1 MMYKHYIRVNDAA
14 LIIDGFSTFDRQ
26 PEEGD
31 ILLRS
36 DGGETFDILG
46 DGFWRPLW
54 FIPPIFPELKIYEY
68 AWTGEAVRARTNGE
82 LEADIPPLPVMPT
95 IEERLNTAEYN
106 IETLDRVII
115 IMMGGDPD
123 V

>member
-1 MMYKHYIRVNDAA
+1 MYKHYIRVNDAA

-36 DGGETFDILG
+36 DGGETFDVLG

-54 FIPPIFPELKIYEY
+54 FIPPVFPDLKVYEY
-68 AWTGEAVRARTNGE
+68 LWTGEAVRPRTDPE
-82 LEADIPPLPVMPT
+82 MMADIPPLPEP
-95 IEERLNTAEYN
+95 EDPSARLDAV
-106 IETLDRVII
+106 ETDMQILIRGLDII
-115 IMMGGDPD
+115 LGGG
-123 V
+123 